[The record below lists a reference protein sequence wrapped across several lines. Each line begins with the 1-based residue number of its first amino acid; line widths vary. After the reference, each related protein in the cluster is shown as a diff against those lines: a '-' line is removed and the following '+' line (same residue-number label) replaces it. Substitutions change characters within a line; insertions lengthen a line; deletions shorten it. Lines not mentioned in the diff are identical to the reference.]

1 MRIGNIV
8 SRNAN
13 RVPEKTAIVFKG
25 EKITYRELNN
35 RINRFGNSLM
45 ELGVKK
51 GDRVGILER
60 NGNEFVESYY
70 ATQKI
75 GAIITPINFRH
86 VAREIKYALDFS
98 ESATLIFRDEFREL
112 VDSVRNE
119 LKTVNKFICIGNKV
133 PSWSSSYY
141 DLIASGNVGEPMVDL
156 SPEDPSIILF
166 SGGTTGNP
174 KGVVHTHRSAFAT
187 AINAA
192 LQPDHPIWNDVHL
205 LMLPLF
211 HGAGLHAFL
220 NLYLLIG
227 ATVVIM
233 REWSPAEAIRLMGDY
248 GVTTLILMPSVLYR
262 ELFALPEFDE
272 YGVANKV
279 RYILTSGGSFP
290 LSIKEEILRRFPNA
304 KVSYSYGL
312 TEGGPTGTF
321 CPSEQLIH
329 KHPSIGLPVTLLE
342 VKVVNEYDE
351 EVAFGEVGE
360 IILRGPTVGKE
371 YYRQPELTKQTWR
384 DGWCHTGDLAKRDED
399 GFIYFVDRLKDMI
412 KSGGENVYPKEIEDI
427 IMEHPKVKDVA
438 VIGVPDPVFLE
449 GVKAFVVLKDGERAA
464 ADEIISFCKQHLAS
478 YKKPR
483 YVEFVDSL
491 PRNPSGKVLKTE
503 LRKGKWNIFETGQS
517 KDIFSNDV

>member
-1 MRIGNIV
+1 MRIGNILC
-8 SRNAN
+8 RNAN
-13 RVPEKTAIVFKG
+13 RVPEKAAIIFRGK
-25 EKITYRELNN
+25 KITYRELND
-35 RINRFGNSLM
+35 RANRFANALTD
-45 ELGVKK
+45 LGIKK
-51 GDRVGILER
+51 GDRIGILER
-60 NGNEFVESYY
+60 NSNEFVESYY
-70 ATQKI
+70 ATQKN
-75 GAIITPINFRH
+75 GTIITPINVRY

-98 ESATLIFRDEFREL
+98 ECTTLIFGDEFYEV
-112 VDSVRNE
+112 VDSVRNKLE
-119 LKTVNKFICIGNKV
+119 TVSKFICIGNKV
-133 PSWSSSYY
+133 PSWALNYY
-141 DLIASGNVGEPMVDL
+141 ELIASGNINEPMVDI

-174 KGVVHTHRSAFAT
+174 KGVVHTHRSAFST

-192 LQPDHPIWNDVHL
+192 LQPDHPVWNDVHL
-205 LMLPLF
+205 IMLPLF

-233 REWSPAEAIRLMGDY
+233 REWSPAGAIKLMKDY

-262 ELFALPEFDE
+262 DLFALPEFDE
-272 YGVANKV
+272 YRVADKV

-304 KVSYSYGL
+304 RVSYSYGL

-342 VKVVNEYDE
+342 VKVANEYDE
-351 EVAFGEVGE
+351 EVAVGEVGE

-384 DGWCHTGDLAKRDED
+384 NGWCHTGDLAKRDED
-399 GFIYFVDRLKDMI
+399 GFIYFVDRSKDMI

-449 GVKAFVVLKDGERAA
+449 GVKAFIVVKEGERVTP
-464 ADEIISFCKQHLAS
+464 DEIISFCKQHLAG

-503 LRKGKWNIFETGQS
+503 LRKRK
-517 KDIFSNDV
+517 